1 MGELGELLREARER
15 KGVSPAEVEE
25 ETKIRQRLIVALEE
39 EDYDTLP
46 DRIYTKG
53 LLKGYARY
61 LGLDIGEVM
70 RLFGEEEA
78 LTLVP
83 PASQALGSPPFL
95 SPDLIVIVV
104 ILIVLGL
111 LGFWGYR
118 QYLAP
123 ILTPL
128 LQATPTVEAS
138 SPTPE
143 ATPTSTPSPS
153 PSPTLTPTEAVTN
166 GLNLEIE
173 ILTRTWLEV
182 TLDGEEAFRGLVEA
196 GETQTWSASEM
207 IALHVGNAAGV
218 RAVLN
223 GKEMP
228 PLGDSG
234 EVVDVEWKAEEY
246 LTPTA
251 AESPALTEEPTLTPT
266 PTETP
271 TLTEE
276 PTVTPTPAESPT
288 LTEEPTVTP
297 APAES
302 PTLTE
307 EPTLTPTPAES
318 PTLAPSP
325 TPTE

>member
-1 MGELGELLREARER
+1 MGELGDMLREARER

-25 ETKIRQRLIVALEE
+25 ATKIRQRLIVALEE

-46 DRIYTKG
+46 ERIYTKG
-53 LLKGYARY
+53 LLKNYARY

-78 LTLVP
+78 LTPVP

-95 SPDLIVIVV
+95 SPDLIVILV
-104 ILIVLGL
+104 IFMAVGV

-128 LQATPTVEAS
+128 FQATPTVEAS

-143 ATPTSTPSPS
+143 VTPTSTPSPS
-153 PSPTLTPTEAVTN
+153 PSPTFTPTEVVTT
-166 GLNLEIE
+166 GLHLEIE

-196 GETQTWSASEM
+196 GETQTWSASEV

-223 GKEMP
+223 GQELP
-228 PLGDSG
+228 PLGESG
-234 EVVDVEWKAEEY
+234 EVVDVEWKVEEF
-246 LTPTA
+246 LPPTPVVGT
-251 AESPALTEEPTLTPT
+251 PLTEEPTVTSTPA
-266 PTETP
+266 ETP

-276 PTVTPTPAESPT
+276 PTMTPTPAESPT
-288 LTEEPTVTP
+288 R
-297 APAES
+297 
-302 PTLTE
+302 TE

-325 TPTE
+325 TAAE